1 MDIVQRRLAHEREQ
15 YQAQLKDIKSAIQ
28 ESINSMELQM
38 GEIRYLKGWSQ
49 RLNEV
54 LTLQSMVDIQEEI
67 DKHSI
72 SLVG

>member
-1 MDIVQRRLAHEREQ
+1 M
-15 YQAQLKDIKSAIQ
+15 S
-28 ESINSMELQM
+28 
-38 GEIRYLKGWSQ
+38 EIRYLKGWSQ

-54 LTLQSMVDIQEEI
+54 LKLQSMVDIQEEI